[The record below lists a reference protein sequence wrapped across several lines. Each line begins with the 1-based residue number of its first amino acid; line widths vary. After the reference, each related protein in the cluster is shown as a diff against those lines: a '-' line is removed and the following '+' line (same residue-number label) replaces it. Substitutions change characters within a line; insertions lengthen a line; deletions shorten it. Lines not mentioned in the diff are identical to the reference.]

1 MLIVHRIPYLTVGD
15 SWYECSP
22 ANLNVDLLA
31 CYQSST
37 PMKSIWSRA
46 FHTIVVDLQ
55 SDEETIFGSMG
66 KNNRYKISRA
76 GKRDNLQYEWWH
88 QDSETVL
95 DEFADFFSKFARS
108 IGLQMPQKSWLR
120 AYARA
125 GVLDISRVSDES
137 GNVLCWH
144 THYRAE
150 GRARLF
156 QSASSFRELD
166 NSSMRSLT
174 GRANR
179 LQHWRDML
187 RFKSSGVI
195 SYDFGGWYEGR
206 EDQDRLRI
214 NSFKE
219 EFGGQVLKAFNWIRP
234 MTLRGRAY
242 LYARLVRHPSKRL
255 IHMV

>member
-1 MLIVHRIPYLTVGD
+1 
-15 SWYECSP
+15 
-22 ANLNVDLLA
+22 
-31 CYQSST
+31 
-37 PMKSIWSRA
+37 
-46 FHTIVVDLQ
+46 
-55 SDEETIFGSMG
+55 
-66 KNNRYKISRA
+66 
-76 GKRDNLQYEWWH
+76 
-88 QDSETVL
+88 
-95 DEFADFFSKFARS
+95 
-108 IGLQMPQKSWLR
+108 
-120 AYARA
+120 
-125 GVLDISRVSDES
+125 
-137 GNVLCWH
+137 
-144 THYRAE
+144 
-150 GRARLF
+150 
-156 QSASSFRELD
+156 
-166 NSSMRSLT
+166 MRSLT

-187 RFKSSGVI
+187 RFKSSGVV